1 MISHYKDY
9 NYKISWS
16 VEDQEFIASCVEF
29 PSLSY
34 LNEDSSV
41 ALKGIIAEVKNILKD
56 TEHLQHKGLY
66 GKFLLQKTNGSPIDP
81 EAKYIVLRYD
91 ANSKDG
97 NLTRAVL
104 IKYASLIRSFN
115 PQFADDLLKQIEIEQ
130 IKYRGPLYQKLAE
143 S

>member
-1 MISHYKDY
+1 MNSHYKDY

-34 LNEDSSV
+34 LHEDSSL
-41 ALKGIIAEVKNILKD
+41 ALKGIIALAKEVVKD
-56 TEHLQHKGLY
+56 LEPLQQKGLY
-66 GKFLLQKTNGSPIDP
+66 GKFIIRKADGSLIDP

-97 NLTRAVL
+97 NCSRAALLKYTSL
-104 IKYASLIRSFN
+104 IKSFN
-115 PQFADDLLKQIEIEQ
+115 PQFADDLLKEIEIEQ
-130 IKYRGPLYQKLAE
+130 IKYREPLYQRLAE